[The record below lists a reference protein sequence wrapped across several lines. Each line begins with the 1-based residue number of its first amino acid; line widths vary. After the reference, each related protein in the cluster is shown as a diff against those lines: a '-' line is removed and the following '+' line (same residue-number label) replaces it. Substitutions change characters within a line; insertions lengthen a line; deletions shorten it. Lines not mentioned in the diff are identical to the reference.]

1 MASGINN
8 GTKIKVLH
16 ILGELKFSGAE
27 IMLEIAAPI
36 FHEQGLES
44 HIVSTG
50 ENVGEFSQYLIN
62 AGYIVHH
69 VPFSKSLRFYK
80 DLYQLIKKHKFDS
93 VHLHTERSFSIYS
106 FIAKAAGVQAQVRTV
121 HNAFQ
126 YKGILR
132 LRKILERFLA
142 KSLAGLKYIAIGDS
156 VHLIER
162 ENFLN
167 SSTIIYNWIDEH
179 KFFPAE
185 NEMEKFRI
193 KEKLNIPKDK
203 IIILSIGACRVVKNH
218 TAIIEAI
225 ENIKKTNSN
234 ILYLHIGDGE
244 CLQKEKALV
253 EKLKLDSFIRFCG
266 TTDQVRDYLIASD
279 IFVMP
284 SLYEGLGNSLL
295 EAQFCGLPGIIYN
308 SLGLIDIV
316 QKDVNGIIT
325 SQSPLELAEAI
336 LQLSSDKALRDRMS
350 KAALD
355 ISKDKF
361 NMRKSIEAYCS
372 FYKN

>member
-1 MASGINN
+1 MASGINK

-36 FHEQGLES
+36 FNEKGLES

-50 ENVGEFSQYLIN
+50 ENVGEFADYLLK
-62 AGYIVHH
+62 AGYIIHH
-69 VPFSKSLRFYK
+69 VPFSKSFKFYK

-93 VHLHTERSFSIYS
+93 VHLHTERSFSLYS
-106 FIAKAAGVQAQVRTV
+106 FIAKAAGVRSQVRTV

-126 YKGILR
+126 YTGFLR
-132 LRKILERFLA
+132 FRKIAERFLA
-142 KSLAGLKYIAIGDS
+142 KSLTGLKYIAIGDS
-156 VHLIER
+156 VHSIEKQ
-162 ENFLN
+162 NFLN
-167 SSTIIYNWIDEH
+167 PSTIIYNWIDEK
-179 KFFPAE
+179 KFFPAQ
-185 NEMEKFRI
+185 NQQEKSRI
-193 KEKLNIPKDK
+193 KEKLNIPTDK
-203 IIILSIGACRVVKNH
+203 IIILSIGACRAVKNH
-218 TAIIEAI
+218 RAIIEAI
-225 ENIKKTNSN
+225 DVIKNNHPN
-234 ILYLHIGDGE
+234 ILYLHVGDGE
-244 CLQKEKALV
+244 CLQEEKSLV
-253 EKLKLDSFIRFCG
+253 NKLKLDSFIRFCG

-295 EAQFCGLPGIIYN
+295 EAQYCGLPGIIYN
-308 SLGLIDIV
+308 SLGLIDII

-325 SQSPLELAEAI
+325 APSSLELADAI
-336 LQLSSDKALRDRMS
+336 QKLSSDNSLRDRMS
-350 KAALD
+350 IAALE